1 MNSHL
6 RLLSSLL
13 AVAVLAGA
21 CSKKSTRRDQVVE
34 CSSISLDPKGT
45 VQCLVS
51 LYHWKVADAQK
62 AADNRAHELDSLKTR
77 GEDSVWALDAPK
89 HRRDLQACAKTDE
102 ELKNCLL
109 VSGWPL
115 HRVERAQD
123 SVWKAHSAEHRKE
136 LQTCMAKRDF
146 NLSSCL
152 TLYYK
157 WNPDRA
163 LATADS
169 VTRAR
174 LGRAWPCT

>member
-1 MNSHL
+1 MKSHL

-13 AVAVLAGA
+13 ALVVLLGA
-21 CSKKSTRRDQVVE
+21 CSKKRTRRSEVVE

-51 LYHWKVADAQK
+51 LYHWKVGDAQK
-62 AADNRAHELDSLKTR
+62 AANDRARELDSLKTWQ
-77 GEDSVWALDAPK
+77 EDSVWALGVTK
-89 HRRDLQACAKTDE
+89 HRRDLQTCAASDDQ
-102 ELKNCLL
+102 LKNCLL
-109 VSGWPL
+109 VAGWPL
-115 HRVERAQD
+115 HRVTKAQD
-123 SVWKAHSAEHRKE
+123 SVWNASMSKHHKE

-157 WNPDRA
+157 WDPDRA

-174 LGRAWPCT
+174 LGR